1 MATFILSV
9 VAGLIDALHE
19 LELPSITGACV
30 AKKEALKRAR
40 KSFSYAYAS
49 TFKNPVGPLKQLI
62 DYVRG
67 KMEARIGCDAL
78 QMQSQDLLKDR
89 ATRAG
94 VSNLDKVIDEA
105 SPLLFLVAII
115 VAGWFDELVDTP
127 PAEVSAGSESAWVQG
142 ELAVDKWLDHSRNR
156 DLVPWRMRMDVGKEQ
171 MEKDISNFLKRFR
184 RVKVWGS
191 ESHEEMARR
200 WLENISTEYVDN
212 LGMDHV
218 VNYSNGGGGGGGSG
232 GGSGGGRAVG
242 VSMNVAVGDR

>member
-142 ELAVDKWLDHSRNR
+142 EVAVDKWLDHSRNR
-156 DLVPWRMRMDVGKEQ
+156 DLVPWRMRRDVGKEQ

-184 RVKVWGS
+184 RVAVWGH
-191 ESHEEMARR
+191 ESHEEIARR
-200 WLENISTEYVDN
+200 WLKYISTEYVNN

-218 VNYSNGGGGGGGSG
+218 VNYSNGGGSGGGS

>member
-40 KSFSYAYAS
+40 KSFCYAYAS
-49 TFKNPVGPLKQLI
+49 TFKNPVGPLKQLV

-127 PAEVSAGSESAWVQG
+127 PAEVSTGSESAWVQG
-142 ELAVDKWLDHSRNR
+142 ELAVSKWLDHSRNR
-156 DLVPWRMRMDVGKEQ
+156 DLVPWRMRRDVGKEQ

-184 RVKVWGS
+184 RVAV

-200 WLENISTEYVDN
+200 WLEYISTEYVDN

-218 VNYSNGGGGGGGSG
+218 VNYSNGGGSG
-232 GGSGGGRAVG
+232 GGSGAGRAVG

>member
-1 MATFILSV
+1 MATFILSI

-78 QMQSQDLLKDR
+78 QMQSQDVLKDR

-94 VSNLDKVIDEA
+94 VSNLDKVIDES

-115 VAGWFDELVDTP
+115 
-127 PAEVSAGSESAWVQG
+127 
-142 ELAVDKWLDHSRNR
+142 DH
-156 DLVPWRMRMDVGKEQ
+156 
-171 MEKDISNFLKRFR
+171 
-184 RVKVWGS
+184 
-191 ESHEEMARR
+191 
-200 WLENISTEYVDN
+200 
-212 LGMDHV
+212 
-218 VNYSNGGGGGGGSG
+218 
-232 GGSGGGRAVG
+232 
-242 VSMNVAVGDR
+242 